1 MNEDFAKC
9 IGIDVSKMLYIQ
21 LETVE
26 DIFEVIENI
35 ITKVRESDKDR
46 LVSIVVDSV
55 AAATTKVE
63 QADDFDQTGWGNSK
77 SYYSFK
83 SNEEDNSDD
92 WSPKNMLNIHKPAK
106 G

>member
-1 MNEDFAKC
+1 MGLAVYIDTENAMNEDFAKC

-63 QADDFDQTGWGNSK
+63 QG
-77 SYYSFK
+77 
-83 SNEEDNSDD
+83 
-92 WSPKNMLNIHKPAK
+92 
-106 G
+106 